1 MQFCCLHKN
10 KLIFRILPIML
21 ICIILVGCASKKEVP
36 VGTVV
41 VEGDA
46 AESRAFFTLEELKAM
61 EEGLRE
67 ADYFSLNSY
76 GTRKYFHF
84 KGISLGYLLR
94 EKVGLKDHASKIT
107 FIAEDGYKV
116 EYTPEDVLKK
126 DYIDE
131 ENPEVKYEM
140 ILAWEEDG
148 VEYNPE
154 IGNPFRLVVGQKE
167 PGDVNKPYWVL
178 NVKIICID

>member
-1 MQFCCLHKN
+1 MKFCCLRKN
-10 KLIFRILPIML
+10 KLIFNILSVLI
-21 ICIILVGCASKKEVP
+21 ICIIVAGCTSQKETP

-46 AESRAFFTLEELKAM
+46 VEGRVLFTLGELKSM
-61 EEGLRE
+61 EKGLRE

-76 GTRKYFHF
+76 GTKKYFRF
-84 KGISLGYLLR
+84 KGISLGYLL
-94 EKVGLKDHASKIT
+94 EDEVALKDHASNVS
-107 FIAEDGYKV
+107 FIAEDGYMV
-116 EYTPEDVLKK
+116 EYTPEDVLRK

-131 ENPEVKYEM
+131 QNPKAKYEM

-178 NVKIICID
+178 NVKTICID